1 MLRDSFLSRVSKRR
15 RARNHPERVQR
26 GSGVR
31 VLHLLRPGAVERV
44 EVSSHGVQDGT
55 LRSGLHGVVLV
66 EIRVE
71 ESGAGASRV
80 RVVESPNVSV
90 VHLVESRVVL
100 VPVAPS
106 LHHGGEGV
114 KLAGVLVLRRDRL
127 ADGALTLLEA
137 ASALGGERL
146 LGLGARLA
154 TCRLVELGGEL
165 GGVRGVSGPPPAHRP
180 DADVAKQQTL
190 DRVRVVALN
199 LHCIVRHRASPAPQ
213 RLFQHLDE
221 LPLVPADVRY

>member
-1 MLRDSFLSRVSKRR
+1 M
-15 RARNHPERVQR
+15 
-26 GSGVR
+26 
-31 VLHLLRPGAVERV
+31 
-44 EVSSHGVQDGT
+44 
-55 LRSGLHGVVLV
+55 
-66 EIRVE
+66 
-71 ESGAGASRV
+71 
-80 RVVESPNVSV
+80 
-90 VHLVESRVVL
+90 
-100 VPVAPS
+100 
-106 LHHGGEGV
+106 

-165 GGVRGVSGPPPAHRP
+165 GGVGFGGFQARHPAHRP